1 MKKKKEK
8 EKQLDFG
15 LRNTPKNVYYK
26 YKDQYELWLAGLET
40 KKFIKDPFTWFSI
53 IISLTFII
61 TEIFTIETSGAI
73 PSKIPI
79 LNYYTNPIKRLSS
92 NEYIYLFPLLGI
104 VTLLGSIVLSNRF
117 YHKERDLAKV
127 LLLIMLL
134 TNMSFCFMFLKLF
147 LIF

>member
-15 LRNTPKNVYYK
+15 LKNTPKNIYYK

-40 KKFIKDPFTWFSI
+40 KKFIKDPFTWFTLV
-53 IISLTFII
+53 ISFSLI
-61 TEIFTIETSGAI
+61 TTQMLTIEGEENI

-79 LNYYTNPIKRLSS
+79 LNYYINPSLRLVH
-92 NEYIYLFPLLGI
+92 NEYVYLFPLLAI
-104 VTLLGSIVLSNRF
+104 SLVVISIYFSSKNYHRERSLSKLILLAMLLSN
-117 YHKERDLAKV
+117 LS
-127 LLLIMLL
+127 LCLIL
-134 TNMSFCFMFLKLF
+134 LKLF